1 MRAFRRFQIA
11 VPLISIAASFALSAQ
26 AQEQQHKP
34 PPQGQ
39 ARPAASTGRPGVAP
53 GQGQVRGPQGQGAR
67 FAHGNFPARNFG
79 GHPYHGRQAADGE
92 IYDME
97 TMVAAHRT
105 LPFQTWVRVYDLDNN
120 KTVEVR
126 IIDRGPFVDGRIIDL
141 SHAAARAID
150 MIGPGIARVRM
161 EVIGVPAS
169 VTPAIY
175 VVQLGAFE
183 SRAIAEQVQAGLA
196 EHYGTTRVIQRKE
209 NPGIWR
215 LLVGNE
221 ANLEAANALCDRIL
235 RETGEKKAFAV
246 RLDPQ

>member
-1 MRAFRRFQIA
+1 MKYALALLVAA
-11 VPLISIAASFALSAQ
+11 VVFCGCAHKKKKPAALA
-26 AQEQQHKP
+26 P
-34 PPQGQ
+34 PPTIKPKIKPMTSVQPGY
-39 ARPAASTGRPGVAP
+39 AETGVASWY
-53 GQGQVRGPQGQGAR
+53 
-67 FAHGNFPARNFG
+67 

-141 SHAAARAID
+141 SHAAAHAID
-150 MIGPGIARVRM
+150 MIGPGIANVRM